1 MDLWC
6 DQAPSLAFSPLNRDN
21 PLNRDTLNRD
31 TTVFTVLQSL
41 TEDGILIWNPSYDVI
56 NLAGGASITNSRSVT
71 ESNPLLASHLAQVSA
86 AVTAD
91 GASGRHGLDVKP
103 YVTAALLNLSR
114 QRVAQAASGS
124 FPGVPS
130 DQQLPSSSCPV
141 SPPSSRLLTIHR
153 SVKWYQRLGKK
164 NLLDVG
170 ALFRL
175 KSISR
180 FPPIASWSG
189 CISLKRDP

>member
-1 MDLWC
+1 MSFLNLKTISKVNSAFPIVPVQGGSYRRSVILVNFWS
-6 DQAPSLAFSPLNRDN
+6 SLFPN
-21 PLNRDTLNRD
+21 
-31 TTVFTVLQSL
+31 VK
-41 TEDGILIWNPSYDVI
+41 
-56 NLAGGASITNSRSVT
+56 NLAGGTSITNSRSVT

-91 GASGRHGLDVKP
+91 GAGGRHGLDVKP

-153 SVKWYQRLGKK
+153 SVK
-164 NLLDVG
+164 
-170 ALFRL
+170 
-175 KSISR
+175 
-180 FPPIASWSG
+180 
-189 CISLKRDP
+189 